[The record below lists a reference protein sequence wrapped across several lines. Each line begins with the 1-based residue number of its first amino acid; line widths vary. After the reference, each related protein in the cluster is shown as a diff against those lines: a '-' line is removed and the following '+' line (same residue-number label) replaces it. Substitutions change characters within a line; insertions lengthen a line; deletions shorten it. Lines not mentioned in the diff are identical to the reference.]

1 MAIQL
6 EVPLRELQ
14 NPAVARAL
22 SELMLALGEH
32 SIAVPITEPDAET
45 ETRKAQPASR
55 RAKKTRGKSAKP
67 APPAA
72 AKVEPKVAVAE
83 PEPESQKEAAA
94 PKEATAPAEEAE
106 TDKKKRGKNRK
117 KWVPREPE
125 PSENDRTLAERYQVF
140 YDQLPDLS
148 RAFLRLLEIRGT
160 LTPDEALS
168 ELKINSPKALGGLT
182 GSISRWAPKRGVP
195 IPFRV
200 EKPRSGPR
208 IWRWTLDQA
217 IAEEKSA
224 KRKRS

>member
-6 EVPLRELQ
+6 DVPLRELQ

-22 SELMLALGEH
+22 SDLMLALGEH
-32 SIAVPITEPDAET
+32 SIALPVTQLAAET
-45 ETRKAQPASR
+45 EIGEAQPSSR
-55 RAKKTRGKSAKP
+55 PAKKKRAKRAKRT
-67 APPAA
+67 PPPT
-72 AKVEPKVAVAE
+72 AKAEPEVAVAEPEVAVAE
-83 PEPESQKEAAA
+83 PEPEKVKQAA
-94 PKEATAPAEEAE
+94 APAEEE
-106 TDKKKRGKNRK
+106 QTDKKKRGKNRK

-125 PSENDRTLAERYQVF
+125 PNENDRTLAERYQVF

-195 IPFRV
+195 VPFRV

-217 IAEEKSA
+217 IAEEKAA
-224 KRKRS
+224 KRS